1 MKRFIPTFIA
11 FALFSFQFANA
22 QTFAD
27 PLSKDLVEDCFVR
40 EMQRQSFSF
49 NEAYHQILTDSLA
62 VISCDATGRNGFGQ
76 TVIVPIIFYRV
87 LFHVNEE
94 QHSFTGVY
102 LVKDN
107 GITPPLFFDIE
118 HPYITKDK
126 MMSLENK
133 FSFLS
138 KMTYEDVMYY
148 RFRYYVGLQAIKPAW
163 LSEEDKPDL
172 DSYFRDVKTGYWIC
186 KSELDEFGDPVGVS
200 LSCPF
205 YAKTIKDGNV
215 DEESVEF
222 FLNISANNIRF
233 IPAPFHDFV
242 FPFRKNVLTIK
253 DASGNQLKCSLDG
266 KLNITSNASSFLR
279 FIEHEGIIKGSIAQ
293 EEGGVS
299 YVFSLYANGYNAAIK
314 DVNLSTSTIT
324 DLDKKNE

>member
-22 QTFAD
+22 QTFAN
-27 PLSKDLVEDCFVR
+27 PLSKDLVEDSFVR
-40 EMQRQSFSF
+40 EMQRQRFSF

-76 TVIVPIIFYRV
+76 TVTMPIIFYRV
-87 LFHVNEE
+87 LFHVNEV

-233 IPAPFHDFV
+233 IPGPFQYFSSLN
-242 FPFRKNVLTIK
+242 KYVLTIK
-253 DASGNQLKCSLDG
+253 DPSGNQLKCSLDD

-279 FIEHEGIIKGSIAQ
+279 FIERDGIIKGSIAQ
-293 EEGGVS
+293 EKGGVS
-299 YVFSLYANGYNAAIK
+299 YVFSLYANGYNAAK
-314 DVNLSTSTIT
+314 KAVNLSTNNIA
-324 DLDKKNE
+324 DLVK